1 MSKKELIAVKVEIAW
16 QENMKFESKTP
27 SGHTFL
33 LDAGEESGGENK
45 GPRPTEVLLSA
56 VGTCSGIDVVDI
68 LRKMRY
74 TIDRFDITVNGERAE
89 EHPRRFTKIE
99 LRFQLQGD
107 IPAEKVRRAVNLSIE
122 KYCSVAHSLNAEIDA
137 VFVLNGKTYFLQEK
151 G

>member
-1 MSKKELIAVKVEIAW
+1 MKVEIAW
-16 QENMKFESKTP
+16 QEKMRFEATTP
-27 SGHTFL
+27 SGHTLL
-33 LDAGEESGGENK
+33 LDAGQESGGENK

-68 LRKMRY
+68 LHKMRY
-74 TIDRFDITVNGERAE
+74 TIDQFAITVHGERAE

-107 IPAEKVRRAVNLSIE
+107 IPVEKVQRAVSLSVE
-122 KYCSVAHSLNAEIDA
+122 KYCSVAHSLSAEIEA
-137 VFVLNGKTYFLQEK
+137 IFVLNGKTYFLQEK